1 MLRKERK
8 EEREIEKG
16 RKETINSSE
25 QFVLLVFFFWNYFK
39 WENKKKKLMVTG
51 LYR

>member
-25 QFVLLVFFFWNYFK
+25 QFVFFVFFSGTTSSGKIKRRN
-39 WENKKKKLMVTG
+39 
-51 LYR
+51 

>member
-8 EEREIEKG
+8 EEREIEIG

-25 QFVLLVFFFWNYFK
+25 QFVLLFFFFFSGTTSSGKIKRRN
-39 WENKKKKLMVTG
+39 
-51 LYR
+51 